1 MRHVGRCLAVV
12 FDNADQPIG
21 CYGLA
26 PTNGSQMQQIL
37 DQLGSAGQG
46 LPVDAIRAANAN
58 RAAMVPLFLTAIDQA
73 EAASPSTQVALF
85 FVFHLLGQ
93 WREKSA
99 YRPLAAFL
107 RRPWKELDPIL
118 GGATTETTH
127 RVMASVFDGDPTP
140 LYEVI
145 LDPGADEFIRARMF
159 DALVIV
165 TLRGGLPR
173 EETARFL
180 RACYTDLQP
189 QDECFAWEGWQ
200 GAVAML
206 QLREL
211 KPQVEQ
217 AFERGFISPSWLAFK
232 HFERDLQSAIDA
244 EPQSR
249 QRQNEFELFGDTI
262 EELSSWAAFAPERGK
277 KQGSG
282 IAWNP
287 GVPAP
292 AVNPFRAVGR
302 NDPCPCG
309 SGKKFKKCCLDSQRL
324 GNSPSVLHRT
334 DPELEWPPD
343 PECDIDQINEAIG
356 EYDPLT
362 EPEPQQ
368 WLAMAEQERIDLVL
382 AYHRREGIGAPSE
395 KAHAVFHVIV
405 ENQIA
410 DDTLPVRRTAQR
422 LMSEGLDRHEA
433 IHAIGSVVAGSI
445 YDLMAETGSDSK
457 PSKTTS
463 DQDPSKAYLA
473 ELEGLTAKGW
483 LRSA

>member
-1 MRHVGRCLAVV
+1 
-12 FDNADQPIG
+12 
-21 CYGLA
+21 
-26 PTNGSQMQQIL
+26 
-37 DQLGSAGQG
+37 
-46 LPVDAIRAANAN
+46 
-58 RAAMVPLFLTAIDQA
+58 MVPLFLTAIDQA

-324 GNSPSVLHRT
+324 GNSPS
-334 DPELEWPPD
+334 
-343 PECDIDQINEAIG
+343 
-356 EYDPLT
+356 
-362 EPEPQQ
+362 
-368 WLAMAEQERIDLVL
+368 
-382 AYHRREGIGAPSE
+382 GIA
-395 KAHAVFHVIV
+395 A
-405 ENQIA
+405 N
-410 DDTLPVRRTAQR
+410 
-422 LMSEGLDRHEA
+422 
-433 IHAIGSVVAGSI
+433 
-445 YDLMAETGSDSK
+445 
-457 PSKTTS
+457 
-463 DQDPSKAYLA
+463 
-473 ELEGLTAKGW
+473 
-483 LRSA
+483 